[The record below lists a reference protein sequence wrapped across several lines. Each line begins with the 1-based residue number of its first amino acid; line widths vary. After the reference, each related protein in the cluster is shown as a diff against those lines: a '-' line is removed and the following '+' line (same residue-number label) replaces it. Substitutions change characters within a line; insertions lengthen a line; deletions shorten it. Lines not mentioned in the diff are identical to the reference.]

1 MKNLSTRTKLLLAIA
16 GVVIVVVLAGVVLVG
31 PGEINLFGATTLVI
45 TPSNFTMTTNN
56 TYVFSANAGS
66 ACNWFSSDHNV
77 VMLLSPYTE
86 TKSVQVIA
94 LNEGSA
100 TLEAHC
106 GVFKTNHVSTV
117 VTTYNPWL
125 HMK

>member
-1 MKNLSTRTKLLLAIA
+1 MKNLSTRTKRLLAIA
-16 GVVIVVVLAGVVLVG
+16 GIVIVVAVVGLVLVG

-45 TPSNFTMTTNN
+45 TPSNFTMTSDH
-56 TYVFSANAGS
+56 TYLFSANAGY

-94 LNEGSA
+94 LNEGSP

-117 VTTYNPWL
+117 VTTYNPYL